1 MEDRQATTRSLA
13 TREPEMNLD
22 TFRIQFF
29 ASAPR
34 YEWLEL
40 LGRGGMGVVFKA
52 KDLVLD
58 EIVAIKILYG
68 HVADDDGAVVARF
81 KREISLNRKV
91 KHPNVAR
98 MYDFGT
104 AGGHPYITMEFVPGK
119 DLQTLVLEEGR
130 IAPARA
136 LPILR
141 QICLGTQAAHEQGIV
156 HRDLKSQNIIV
167 GEGDTV
173 SILDFGLARGL
184 VDEKLTLDA
193 VVLGTPHY
201 ISPEQ
206 AMGQPADARSDIYS
220 LGIIAFEMLAG
231 VLPFT
236 ADSALGIAM
245 KQISEPV
252 PGNLSLYPDVSPRLR
267 DAVHRALEK
276 RREDRFQ
283 SASELEAA
291 LTRAEEARAD
301 ATTGPVG
308 DARSRAID
316 EVLANLD
323 AAARSRRAASAAAG
337 DLDTRTPLVQR
348 RPPGEAPFTPS
359 PLDAASVSPP
369 SAPDSHPT
377 TVAPPTVPVA
387 HVSRPQPPLPSP
399 ALAPAAPRPTGRPT
413 VFIVLADGADRISMG
428 KALAD
433 SGCNAVEARSGEE
446 VLDLL
451 MSRLPDAVVMDV
463 ALPKADG
470 FEVARILKATPI
482 FARVPVLLLG
492 ARVDRA
498 QEHFARQV
506 GASDILARPL
516 SEREIV
522 ERTWRLLGPLGFYR
536 DEVQSARITRPGP
549 SRP

>member
-1 MEDRQATTRSLA
+1 
-13 TREPEMNLD
+13 MNLD

-52 KDLVLD
+52 RDLVLD
-58 EIVAIKILYG
+58 EVVAIKVLYG

-104 AGGHPYITMEFVPGK
+104 SGGHPFITMEFVPGK
-119 DLQTLVLEEGR
+119 DLQTLILEEGR
-130 IAPARA
+130 IAPSRA

-141 QICLGTQAAHEQGIV
+141 QICLGTQSAHEQGIV

-167 GEGDTV
+167 GAGDTV

-206 AMGQPADARSDIYS
+206 AMGEPADARSDIYS

-245 KQISEPV
+245 KQISEAV
-252 PGNLSLYPDVSPRLR
+252 PGNLSLYPDVSPGLR
-267 DAVHRALEK
+267 GAVHRALEK

-291 LTRAEEARAD
+291 FARA
-301 ATTGPVG
+301 AAESASAPRPPEG
-308 DARSRAID
+308 DERSRAID
-316 EVLANLD
+316 EVLADLD
-323 AAARSRRAASAAAG
+323 AAARARRAAA
-337 DLDTRTPLVQR
+337 DVDVDTRTPLVQR
-348 RPPGEAPFTPS
+348 HPQEGGF
-359 PLDAASVSPP
+359 PLPHPVSPAQAPKPAP
-369 SAPDSHPT
+369 SAPRPSE
-377 TVAPPTVPVA
+377 VAPPTVPSA
-387 HVSRPQPPLPSP
+387 RISPPPRFAP
-399 ALAPAAPRPTGRPT
+399 ASGHAIPAPPAPAAPPPRPTGRPT

-433 SGCNAVEARSGEE
+433 SGCTAVEARSGEE

-492 ARVDRA
+492 TRVDRS

-506 GASDILARPL
+506 GASDILARPI

-536 DEVQSARITRPGP
+536 DEAQTARIPRPGP
-549 SRP
+549 RRT

>member
-1 MEDRQATTRSLA
+1 
-13 TREPEMNLD
+13 MNLD

-52 KDLVLD
+52 RDLVLD
-58 EIVAIKILYG
+58 EVVAIKVLYG

-119 DLQTLVLEEGR
+119 DLQTLILEEGR

-245 KQISEPV
+245 KQISEAV
-252 PGNLSLYPDVSPRLR
+252 PGNLSLYPDVSPGLR

-283 SASELEAA
+283 SASDLDAA
-291 LTRAEEARAD
+291 FARSETEKSSPAP
-301 ATTGPVG
+301 GPAG
-308 DARSRAID
+308 DAKSRAID
-316 EVLANLD
+316 EVLADLD
-323 AAARSRRAASAAAG
+323 AAARSRRAATAG
-337 DLDTRTPLVQR
+337 DLDTRTPLR
-348 RPPGEAPFTPS
+348 A
-359 PLDAASVSPP
+359 
-369 SAPDSHPT
+369 
-377 TVAPPTVPVA
+377 
-387 HVSRPQPPLPSP
+387 
-399 ALAPAAPRPTGRPT
+399 APAPRGRGPARASPGYFLGRNRRHPAPAPPRPTGRPT

-428 KALAD
+428 KALGD

-492 ARVDRA
+492 TRVDRS

-506 GASDILARPL
+506 GASDILARPI

-536 DEVQSARITRPGP
+536 DEAQSARITRPGP
-549 SRP
+549 RRP

>member
-1 MEDRQATTRSLA
+1 
-13 TREPEMNLD
+13 MNLD
-22 TFRIQFF
+22 TFRAQFF
-29 ASAPR
+29 ATVPR
-34 YEWLEL
+34 YEWLSL

-58 EIVAIKILYG
+58 EVVAIKVLYG
-68 HVADDDGAVVARF
+68 HVTDDDGAIVARF

-104 AGGHPYITMEFVPGK
+104 SDGHPFITMEFIPGK
-119 DLQTLVLEEGR
+119 DLQTLVLEAGR

-141 QICLGTQAAHEQGIV
+141 QICLGTQSAHEQGIV

-167 GEGDTV
+167 GEQDRV

-206 AMGQPADARSDIYS
+206 AMGEQADARSDIYS
-220 LGIIAFEMLAG
+220 LGIIAFEMLTG
-231 VLPFT
+231 ELPFT

-252 PGNLSLYPDVSPRLR
+252 PGSLSLYPDVSPALR
-267 DAVHRALEK
+267 STVHRTLEK

-283 SASELEAA
+283 SASDLEAA
-291 LTRAEEARAD
+291 FASAEEETTAP
-301 ATTGPVG
+301 ATQPAG

-316 EVLANLD
+316 EILADLD
-323 AAARSRRAASAAAG
+323 TAARLRRTTATGAP
-337 DLDTRTPLVQR
+337 DTRTPLVQR
-348 RPPGEAPFTPS
+348 HPPGAPRLTPPPFAAAFAPPPAVPETPPS
-359 PLDAASVSPP
+359 P
-369 SAPDSHPT
+369 
-377 TVAPPTVPVA
+377 VAPPTVPTARVT
-387 HVSRPQPPLPSP
+387 RPQPSAPPP
-399 ALAPAAPRPTGRPT
+399 AMVPAPPRPTGRPT

-428 KALAD
+428 KALGD

-492 ARVDRA
+492 TRVDRA
-498 QEHFARQV
+498 QENFARQV
-506 GASDILARPL
+506 GASDILARPV

-536 DEVQSARITRPGP
+536 DEVQSARIARPGP
-549 SRP
+549 RRA

>member
-1 MEDRQATTRSLA
+1 
-13 TREPEMNLD
+13 MNLD

-52 KDLVLD
+52 RDLVLD
-58 EIVAIKILYG
+58 EIVAIKVLYG

-104 AGGHPYITMEFVPGK
+104 SGGHPFITMEFVPGK
-119 DLQTLVLEEGR
+119 DLQTLILEEGR
-130 IAPARA
+130 IAPPRA

-141 QICLGTQAAHEQGIV
+141 QICLGTQSAHEQGIV
-156 HRDLKSQNIIV
+156 HRDLKSQNIII
-167 GEGDTV
+167 GAGDTV

-206 AMGQPADARSDIYS
+206 AMGEPADARSDIYS

-245 KQISEPV
+245 KQISEAV
-252 PGNLSLYPDVSPRLR
+252 PGNLSLYPDVSPGLR
-267 DAVHRALEK
+267 GAVHRALEK

-283 SASELEAA
+283 TASELEAA
-291 LTRAEEARAD
+291 FARAEVESSSVVR
-301 ATTGPVG
+301 TPGG
-308 DARSRAID
+308 DERSRAID
-316 EVLANLD
+316 EVLADLD
-323 AAARSRRAASAAAG
+323 AAARARRAGADG

-348 RPPGEAPFTPS
+348 HPQGGGFPLPHPAAPAEAPRPAAPAPRPS
-359 PLDAASVSPP
+359 EL
-369 SAPDSHPT
+369 
-377 TVAPPTVPVA
+377 APPTVPSA
-387 HVSRPQPPLPSP
+387 RVSPPPRF
-399 ALAPAAPRPTGRPT
+399 APASGHAISAPPAPAPPRPTGRPT

-433 SGCNAVEARSGEE
+433 SGCTAVEARSGEE

-451 MSRLPDAVVMDV
+451 MSRQPDAVVMDV

-492 ARVDRA
+492 TRVDRS

-506 GASDILARPL
+506 GASDILARPI

-536 DEVQSARITRPGP
+536 DEVQSTRITRPGP
-549 SRP
+549 RRP

>member
-1 MEDRQATTRSLA
+1 
-13 TREPEMNLD
+13 MNLD

-34 YEWLEL
+34 YEWLDL

-52 KDLVLD
+52 RDLVLD
-58 EIVAIKILYG
+58 EVVAIKILYG

-119 DLQTLVLEEGR
+119 DLQTLILGEGR
-130 IAPARA
+130 VAPARA

-141 QICLGTQAAHEQGIV
+141 QICQGTQAAHEQGIV

-167 GEGDTV
+167 GEGDRV

-245 KQISEPV
+245 KQISEAV
-252 PGNLSLYPDVSPRLR
+252 PGNLSLYPDVSPGLR

-283 SASELEAA
+283 SASDLDAA
-291 LTRAEEARAD
+291 FARSETEKSSPAP
-301 ATTGPVG
+301 GPAG
-308 DARSRAID
+308 DAKSRAIE
-316 EVLANLD
+316 EVLADLD
-323 AAARSRRAASAAAG
+323 AAAKSRRAAAAG
-337 DLDTRTPLVQR
+337 DLDTRTPLVQH
-348 RPPGEAPFTPS
+348 RPHGEAP
-359 PLDAASVSPP
+359 L
-369 SAPDSHPT
+369 
-377 TVAPPTVPVA
+377 APPPATP
-387 HVSRPQPPLPSP
+387 RMEPPPP
-399 ALAPAAPRPTGRPT
+399 APAPPRPTGRPT

-428 KALAD
+428 KALTD
-433 SGCNAVEARSGEE
+433 SGCIAVEARSGEE

-492 ARVDRA
+492 TRVDRS

-506 GASDILARPL
+506 GASDILARPV

-536 DEVQSARITRPGP
+536 DEAPSARITRPGP
-549 SRP
+549 RRP

>member
-1 MEDRQATTRSLA
+1 
-13 TREPEMNLD
+13 MNLD

-52 KDLVLD
+52 RDLVLD

-119 DLQTLVLEEGR
+119 DLQTLILEEGR

-245 KQISEPV
+245 KQISEAV
-252 PGNLSLYPDVSPRLR
+252 PGNLSLYPDVSPGLR

-283 SASELEAA
+283 SASDLDAA
-291 LTRAEEARAD
+291 FARSETEKSSPAP
-301 ATTGPVG
+301 GPAG
-308 DARSRAID
+308 DAKSRAID
-316 EVLANLD
+316 EVLADLD
-323 AAARSRRAASAAAG
+323 AAARSRRTAAAG
-337 DLDTRTPLVQR
+337 DLDTRTPLVQH
-348 RPPGEAPFTPS
+348 RPHGEAP
-359 PLDAASVSPP
+359 L
-369 SAPDSHPT
+369 
-377 TVAPPTVPVA
+377 APPPATP
-387 HVSRPQPPLPSP
+387 RTEPPPP
-399 ALAPAAPRPTGRPT
+399 APAPPRPTGRPT

-428 KALAD
+428 KALARLGLQRRRGAHRRGGPRSPD
-433 SGCNAVEARSGEE
+433 VPPARRRRHGRRASEGRRVRGGANPEGDPHLRAGPGAPPRDARRPVPGALRPAGRGQRHPRPAHFREGDRRTDVAAPRTARLLPGRGPVGPDHEARSQAPLNAGR
-446 VLDLL
+446 
-451 MSRLPDAVVMDV
+451 SS
-463 ALPKADG
+463 
-470 FEVARILKATPI
+470 TP
-482 FARVPVLLLG
+482 
-492 ARVDRA
+492 
-498 QEHFARQV
+498 
-506 GASDILARPL
+506 S
-516 SEREIV
+516 
-522 ERTWRLLGPLGFYR
+522 
-536 DEVQSARITRPGP
+536 
-549 SRP
+549 

>member
-1 MEDRQATTRSLA
+1 
-13 TREPEMNLD
+13 
-22 TFRIQFF
+22 
-29 ASAPR
+29 
-34 YEWLEL
+34 
-40 LGRGGMGVVFKA
+40 MGVVFKA
-52 KDLVLD
+52 RDLVLD
-58 EIVAIKILYG
+58 EVVAIKILYG
-68 HVADDDGAVVARF
+68 HVADDDGAIVARF

-104 AGGHPYITMEFVPGK
+104 GGGHPFITMEFVPGK

-206 AMGQPADARSDIYS
+206 AMGEPADARSDIYS

-252 PGNLSLYPDVSPRLR
+252 PGNLSLYPDVSPGLR
-267 DAVHRALEK
+267 NAVHRALEK

-291 LTRAEEARAD
+291 FARAEERAD
-301 ATTGPVG
+301 RRVDGRRRRCDEPRDRRRPRGPRRRGPVAPRPRPATSTRG
-308 DARSRAID
+308 PRSSSIAPRSKLPSRPRRPLRPRRHRPPFPRRTPHRSRPR
-316 EVLANLD
+316 
-323 AAARSRRAASAAAG
+323 RSRPPAPRVPSRQ
-337 DLDTRTPLVQR
+337 LP
-348 RPPGEAPFTPS
+348 RPP
-359 PLDAASVSPP
+359 
-369 SAPDSHPT
+369 
-377 TVAPPTVPVA
+377 
-387 HVSRPQPPLPSP
+387 SRPPRP
-399 ALAPAAPRPTGRPT
+399 ARPAAPRSSSSWPTGRT
-413 VFIVLADGADRISMG
+413 GSRW
-428 KALAD
+428 
-433 SGCNAVEARSGEE
+433 ARRS
-446 VLDLL
+446 
-451 MSRLPDAVVMDV
+451 
-463 ALPKADG
+463 
-470 FEVARILKATPI
+470 AT
-482 FARVPVLLLG
+482 
-492 ARVDRA
+492 RA
-498 QEHFARQV
+498 A
-506 GASDILARPL
+506 
-516 SEREIV
+516 
-522 ERTWRLLGPLGFYR
+522 T
-536 DEVQSARITRPGP
+536 P
-549 SRP
+549 SRPAAARRSSTS

>member
-1 MEDRQATTRSLA
+1 
-13 TREPEMNLD
+13 MNLD

-34 YEWLEL
+34 YEWLEP

-52 KDLVLD
+52 RDLDLD
-58 EIVAIKILYG
+58 EIVAIKVLYG

-104 AGGHPYITMEFVPGK
+104 AAGHPYITMEFIPGN
-119 DLQTLVLEEGR
+119 DLQTLILEEGR

-167 GEGDTV
+167 GEGDRV

-184 VDEKLTLDA
+184 VDDKLTLDA
-193 VVLGTPHY
+193 IVLGTPHY

-245 KQISEPV
+245 KQISEAV
-252 PGNLSLYPDVSPRLR
+252 PGNLSLYPDVSPRLSE
-267 DAVHRALEK
+267 AVHRALEK
-276 RREDRFQ
+276 RREDRYQ

-291 LTRAEEARAD
+291 FARAAEEKVAPA
-301 ATTGPVG
+301 APSGG
-308 DARSRAID
+308 DAKSRAIN
-316 EVLANLD
+316 EVLADLD
-323 AAARSRRAASAAAG
+323 AAARARRAAASA

-348 RPPGEAPFTPS
+348 HPGGGAPTTVRPVEKDQALLPHTT
-359 PLDAASVSPP
+359 V
-369 SAPDSHPT
+369 SHPE
-377 TVAPPTVPVA
+377 TVAPPTVPSA
-387 HVSRPQPPLPSP
+387 RVSMPQRTVPPSP
-399 ALAPAAPRPTGRPT
+399 APAPPVAPAPPRPTGRPT
-413 VFIVLADGADRISMG
+413 VFLVLADGAERISMG
-428 KALAD
+428 KALSD
-433 SGCNAVEARSGEE
+433 SGCIAVEARSGEE
-446 VLDLL
+446 ALDLL
-451 MSRLPDAVVMDV
+451 MSRMPDAVVMDV
-463 ALPKADG
+463 VLPKADG

-492 ARVDRA
+492 TRVDRS
-498 QEHFARQV
+498 QENFARQV
-506 GASDILARPL
+506 GASDIVARPVA
-516 SEREIV
+516 ERELIA
-522 ERTWRLLGPLGFYR
+522 RTWRLLGPLGFYR

-549 SRP
+549 GHS

>member
-1 MEDRQATTRSLA
+1 
-13 TREPEMNLD
+13 MNLD

-52 KDLVLD
+52 RDLVLD

-104 AGGHPYITMEFVPGK
+104 SDGHPYITMEFIPGK
-119 DLQTLVLEEGR
+119 DLQTLILEEGR
-130 IAPARA
+130 IAPSRA

-141 QICLGTQAAHEQGIV
+141 QICLGTQSAHEQGIV

-167 GEGDTV
+167 GEGDRV

-184 VDEKLTLDA
+184 VDDKLTLDA

-245 KQISEPV
+245 KQISEAV
-252 PGNLSLYPDVSPRLR
+252 PGNLSLYPDVSPRLSE
-267 DAVHRALEK
+267 AVHRALEK

-291 LTRAEEARAD
+291 FARAAEEKFAPA
-301 ATTGPVG
+301 AALGG
-308 DARSRAID
+308 DAKSRAID
-316 EVLANLD
+316 EVLADLD
-323 AAARSRRAASAAAG
+323 AAARSRRAAAG
-337 DLDTRTPLVQR
+337 ADVDTRTPLVQR
-348 RPPGEAPFTPS
+348 HMQSGPASPAPPVDAAHAAHAPQAPPS
-359 PLDAASVSPP
+359 PAPVSRPE
-369 SAPDSHPT
+369 
-377 TVAPPTVPVA
+377 TVAPPTVPSA
-387 HVSRPQPPLPSP
+387 RFSLPQRSVPPPP
-399 ALAPAAPRPTGRPT
+399 APAPAVAPAPPRPTGRPT
-413 VFIVLADGADRISMG
+413 VFLVLADGAERISMG

-433 SGCNAVEARSGEE
+433 SGCIAVEARSGEE

-451 MSRLPDAVVMDV
+451 MSRMPDAVVMDV
-463 ALPKADG
+463 VLPKADG

-492 ARVDRA
+492 TRVDRS
-498 QEHFARQV
+498 QENFARQV
-506 GASDILARPL
+506 GASDILARPVA
-516 SEREIV
+516 ERDLV
-522 ERTWRLLGPLGFYR
+522 ARTWRLLGPLGFYR
-536 DEVQSARITRPGP
+536 DEVQSARVTRPG
-549 SRP
+549 SGRP

>member
-1 MEDRQATTRSLA
+1 
-13 TREPEMNLD
+13 MNLD

-52 KDLVLD
+52 RDLVLD
-58 EIVAIKILYG
+58 EIVAIKVLYG

-104 AGGHPYITMEFVPGK
+104 SGGHPFITMEFVPGK
-119 DLQTLVLEEGR
+119 DLQTLILEEGR
-130 IAPARA
+130 IAPPRA

-141 QICLGTQAAHEQGIV
+141 QICLGTQSAHEQGIV
-156 HRDLKSQNIIV
+156 HRDLKSQNIII
-167 GEGDTV
+167 GAGDTV

-206 AMGQPADARSDIYS
+206 AMGEPADARSDIYS

-245 KQISEPV
+245 KQISEAV
-252 PGNLSLYPDVSPRLR
+252 PGNLSLYPDVSPGLR
-267 DAVHRALEK
+267 GAVHRALEK

-291 LTRAEEARAD
+291 FARAEVESSSVAR
-301 ATTGPVG
+301 TPGG
-308 DARSRAID
+308 DERSRAID
-316 EVLANLD
+316 EVLADLD
-323 AAARSRRAASAAAG
+323 AAARARRAGADG

-348 RPPGEAPFTPS
+348 HPQAGGFPLPHPAAPAESPRPAAP
-359 PLDAASVSPP
+359 
-369 SAPDSHPT
+369 APRPFE
-377 TVAPPTVPVA
+377 VAPPTIPSA
-387 HVSRPQPPLPSP
+387 RVSPPPRF
-399 ALAPAAPRPTGRPT
+399 APASGHAISAPPAPAPPRPTGRPT

-433 SGCNAVEARSGEE
+433 SGCTAVEARSGEE

-451 MSRLPDAVVMDV
+451 MSRQPDAVVMDV

-492 ARVDRA
+492 TRVDRS

-506 GASDILARPL
+506 GASDILARPI

-536 DEVQSARITRPGP
+536 DEVQTARITRPGP
-549 SRP
+549 RRT

>member
-1 MEDRQATTRSLA
+1 
-13 TREPEMNLD
+13 
-22 TFRIQFF
+22 
-29 ASAPR
+29 
-34 YEWLEL
+34 
-40 LGRGGMGVVFKA
+40 MGVVFKA
-52 KDLVLD
+52 RDLVLD
-58 EIVAIKILYG
+58 EVVAIKILYG
-68 HVADDDGAVVARF
+68 HVADDDGAIVARF

-104 AGGHPYITMEFVPGK
+104 SGGHPFITMEFVPGK
-119 DLQTLVLEEGR
+119 DLQTLILEAGR

-167 GEGDTV
+167 GEGDRV

-206 AMGQPADARSDIYS
+206 AMGETADARSDIYS
-220 LGIIAFEMLAG
+220 LGIIAFEMLTG
-231 VLPFT
+231 ELPFT

-252 PGNLSLYPDVSPRLR
+252 PGNLSLYPDVSPALR
-267 DAVHRALEK
+267 SAVHRALEK

-283 SASELEAA
+283 SASELETAFA
-291 LTRAEEARAD
+291 RAEDEPASASKD
-301 ATTGPVG
+301 AGG
-308 DARSRAID
+308 DAMSRAID
-316 EVLANLD
+316 DVLAGLD
-323 AAARSRRAASAAAG
+323 AAAQLRRAATG
-337 DLDTRTPLVQR
+337 NVDTRTPLVQH
-348 RPPGEAPFTPS
+348 RPQVESPFTP
-359 PLDAASVSPP
+359 PP
-369 SAPDSHPT
+369 SAPVQAPQPAVPATHPSP
-377 TVAPPTVPVA
+377 VAPPTVPTARVT
-387 HVSRPQPPLPSP
+387 RPQPSALPP
-399 ALAPAAPRPTGRPT
+399 PLAPAPPRPTGRPT

-428 KALAD
+428 KALGD

-492 ARVDRA
+492 TRVDRS

-506 GASDILARPL
+506 GASDILARPI

-536 DEVQSARITRPGP
+536 DEAQSSRIARPGP
-549 SRP
+549 RRT

>member
-1 MEDRQATTRSLA
+1 
-13 TREPEMNLD
+13 MNLD

-52 KDLVLD
+52 RDLVLD
-58 EIVAIKILYG
+58 EVVAIKVLYG

-104 AGGHPYITMEFVPGK
+104 SGGHPFITMEFVPGK
-119 DLQTLVLEEGR
+119 DLQTLILEEGR
-130 IAPARA
+130 IAPPRA

-141 QICLGTQAAHEQGIV
+141 QICLGTQSAHEQGIV
-156 HRDLKSQNIIV
+156 HRDLKSQNIII
-167 GEGDTV
+167 GAADTV

-206 AMGQPADARSDIYS
+206 AMGEPADARSDIYS

-245 KQISEPV
+245 KQISEAV
-252 PGNLSLYPDVSPRLR
+252 PGNLSLYPDVTTGLR
-267 DAVHRALEK
+267 SAVHRALEK

-283 SASELEAA
+283 TASELEAA
-291 LTRAEEARAD
+291 FARAEVESAS
-301 ATTGPVG
+301 ATRPSEN
-308 DARSRAID
+308 DERSRAID
-316 EVLANLD
+316 EVLADLD
-323 AAARSRRAASAAAG
+323 AAARSRRAAAG
-337 DLDTRTPLVQR
+337 ADVDTRTPLVQR
-348 RPPGEAPFTPS
+348 HPQEGGFPLPHPAPPAPTPRPAGPAIRPS
-359 PLDAASVSPP
+359 E
-369 SAPDSHPT
+369 
-377 TVAPPTVPVA
+377 VAPPTVPSA
-387 HVSRPQPPLPSP
+387 RVSPPPRFAPPSVHSIP
-399 ALAPAAPRPTGRPT
+399 APPAPAPPPPRPTGRPT

-492 ARVDRA
+492 TRVDRS

-506 GASDILARPL
+506 GASDILARPI
-516 SEREIV
+516 SERDIV

-536 DEVQSARITRPGP
+536 DEAQTARITRPGP
-549 SRP
+549 RRT

>member
-1 MEDRQATTRSLA
+1 
-13 TREPEMNLD
+13 MNLD
-22 TFRIQFF
+22 SFRIQFF

-52 KDLVLD
+52 RDLVLD
-58 EIVAIKILYG
+58 EILAIKILYG

-104 AGGHPYITMEFVPGK
+104 SAGHPFITMEFVPGK
-119 DLQTLVLEEGR
+119 DLQTLILEEGR

-141 QICLGTQAAHEQGIV
+141 QICQGTQAAHEQGIV

-167 GEGDTV
+167 GEGDRV

-252 PGNLSLYPDVSPRLR
+252 PGNLSLFPDVSPALR
-267 DAVHRALEK
+267 EAVHRALEK

-283 SASELEAA
+283 SASDLETA
-291 LTRAEEARAD
+291 LARAAEERTAPA
-301 ATTGPVG
+301 TGPAG
-308 DARSRAID
+308 DAMSRAVD
-316 EVLANLD
+316 QVLADLD
-323 AAARSRRAASAAAG
+323 AAARSRRAAASAGA
-337 DLDTRTPLVQR
+337 DMRTPLVQHHPQGGATAQAAPSDGGQVPPPYTPVA
-348 RPPGEAPFTPS
+348 RPS
-359 PLDAASVSPP
+359 
-369 SAPDSHPT
+369 
-377 TVAPPTVPVA
+377 TVAPPTVPSPRVPPPQ
-387 HVSRPQPPLPSP
+387 RPAPPPPAPPPAPSP
-399 ALAPAAPRPTGRPT
+399 HPRPTGRPT
-413 VFIVLADGADRISMG
+413 VFIVLADGAERISTL
-428 KALAD
+428 KALTD
-433 SGCNAVEARSGEE
+433 SGCVAVEARSGEE

-451 MSRLPDAVVMDV
+451 MSRQPDAVVMDV
-463 ALPKADG
+463 VLPKADG

-482 FARVPVLLLG
+482 FAKVPVLLLG
-492 ARVDRA
+492 TRVDRS
-498 QEHFARQV
+498 QENFARQV
-506 GASDILARPL
+506 GASDILARPI
-516 SEREIV
+516 SERELV

-536 DEVQSARITRPGP
+536 DEAQSARITRPGVR
-549 SRP
+549 RP

>member
-1 MEDRQATTRSLA
+1 
-13 TREPEMNLD
+13 MNLD

-52 KDLVLD
+52 RDLVLD

-104 AGGHPYITMEFVPGK
+104 SDGHPYITMEFVPGK
-119 DLQTLVLEEGR
+119 DLQTLILEEGR

-141 QICLGTQAAHEQGIV
+141 QICMGTQSAHEQGIV
-156 HRDLKSQNIIV
+156 HRDLKSQNIII
-167 GEGDTV
+167 GEGDRV

-245 KQISEPV
+245 KQISEAV
-252 PGNLSLYPDVSPRLR
+252 PGNLSLYPDVSPGLR
-267 DAVHRALEK
+267 EAVHRALEK

-283 SASELEAA
+283 SASDLDAA
-291 LTRAEEARAD
+291 FARVETEKPSLA
-301 ATTGPVG
+301 AGPAG
-308 DARSRAID
+308 DAKSRAID
-316 EVLANLD
+316 EVLADLD
-323 AAARSRRAASAAAG
+323 AAARSRRVAAAG
-337 DLDTRTPLVQR
+337 DLDTRTPLVQH
-348 RPPGEAPFTPS
+348 RPHAEALLP
-359 PLDAASVSPP
+359 
-369 SAPDSHPT
+369 
-377 TVAPPTVPVA
+377 
-387 HVSRPQPPLPSP
+387 PSP
-399 ALAPAAPRPTGRPT
+399 ATPRMEPPPPAPAPPRPTGRPT

-433 SGCNAVEARSGEE
+433 SGCIAVEARSGEE

-492 ARVDRA
+492 TRVDRS

-506 GASDILARPL
+506 GASDILARPI

-536 DEVQSARITRPGP
+536 DEAQSARITRPGP
-549 SRP
+549 RRP